1 MKNGQSS
8 WGWLTVLLLLALLAC
23 GYLTAHRT
31 VVGESIRPEW
41 VAVTATLVALCALA
55 GYLVNSRFDG
65 ILIDDRNRVS
75 LSRLQWVAWFVV
87 LISGYFT
94 ESIANVV
101 IHWGATAPPTDPF
114 PTIAP
119 ELLGLIGIASASPV
133 ASSMIVV
140 NKKQASPGLDAQDAQ
155 NAQAAQTAR
164 AAQAALGPQ
173 AAQNA
178 QPAQDPQAAEDAQA
192 AQDPQAVPAPPAIQP
207 MASDDAPTRQGAM
220 DANKTTDEASWA
232 DLYLGEEV
240 ANRYVVDISR
250 LQNLVFT
257 VLLIGVYLGGLWV
270 KLAEVPKEGFA
281 SLPEVGQSFVWL
293 LGVSHAAYLTSK
305 AAPKSPPR

>member
-8 WGWLTVLLLLALLAC
+8 WGWLTALLLLALVAC

-55 GYLVNSRFDG
+55 GYLVNSRIDG
-65 ILIDDRNRVS
+65 ILIDDRNRLS

-94 ESIANVV
+94 ESIVNVV
-101 IHWGATAPPTDPF
+101 VHWGATATPTDPF
-114 PTIAP
+114 PTIPP

-133 ASSMIVV
+133 ASNMIVV

-155 NAQAAQTAR
+155 NAQAAQP
-164 AAQAALGPQ
+164 AQP
-173 AAQNA
+173 AQNA
-178 QPAQDPQAAEDAQA
+178 QAAPNAAAAQDPQAAENAQA
-192 AQDPQAVPAPPAIQP
+192 TQAPQPGAAPPATQP
-207 MASDDAPTRQGAM
+207 MASDDTPTRQGAM

-257 VLLIGVYLGGLWV
+257 VLLIGIYTGGLWV
-270 KLAEVPKEGFA
+270 KLAEVPKDGFA

-293 LGVSHAAYLTSK
+293 LGVSHAAYLTAK
-305 AAPKSPPR
+305 ATPKSPPR